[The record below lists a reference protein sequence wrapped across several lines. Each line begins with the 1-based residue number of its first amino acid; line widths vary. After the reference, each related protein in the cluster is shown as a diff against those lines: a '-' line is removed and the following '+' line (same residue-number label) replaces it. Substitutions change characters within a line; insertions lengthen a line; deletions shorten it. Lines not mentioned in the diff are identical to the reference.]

1 MNVIAH
7 GIDLVEC
14 ARLQTIVDR
23 YGRRFLHRVF
33 TDAELQYS
41 LGKKRQ
47 TEHLGGRFAAKEAVL
62 KALGV
67 GWQKGIRWTDIEI
80 RNTPS
85 GQPRVSLSGRCRQI
99 AEELGLNEVLIS
111 ISHTATYAM
120 ASAVGGQ
127 KK

>member
-1 MNVIAH
+1 
-7 GIDLVEC
+7 
-14 ARLQTIVDR
+14 
-23 YGRRFLHRVF
+23 
-33 TDAELQYS
+33 
-41 LGKKRQ
+41 
-47 TEHLGGRFAAKEAVL
+47 L

-111 ISHTATYAM
+111 ISHTATYAI
-120 ASAVGGQ
+120 ASAVGCH
-127 KK
+127 KR